1 MEEQL
6 SDPNT
11 FREREQYMTRSKKIM
26 IGAGS
31 ILLVLA
37 LAGGLWLMSSPT
49 LVTFAQAPT
58 PTTPATPG
66 TWQAYQ
72 EAFLN
77 ALATRLGTTIDQL
90 KQAYQGAFNDTVDQ
104 AVTDGNLT
112 QDQATQ
118 MKDKTGQM
126 LDQGVLPGFA
136 PFGPNG
142 GRGGHG
148 FKGEGVFGMR
158 GGFELN
164 TFAQALNMTQADL
177 MTELQSGK
185 TLAQIVT
192 EKNGDLNQ
200 IKTTVLENLKTKL
213 DQAVADSNLTQAQ
226 ADEMYNQAS
235 TNFDT
240 MVNQTWQGKPWGERM
255 MPENPTQ
262 NQDFP
267 NWNAPVNPNWQNQ

>member
-1 MEEQL
+1 
-6 SDPNT
+6 
-11 FREREQYMTRSKKIM
+11 MTRSKKIL

-136 PFGPNG
+136 PFGPKG

-213 DQAVADSNLTQAQ
+213 DQAVADGNLTQAQ